1 MGQAK
6 RRKQVDPNYGNGFGK
21 ELEREKFVIELG
33 NFINSSEVPDVTKG
47 LQFKKSGIKDSGLC
61 VAFAIKGFKLA
72 GVAFPSVE
80 AVGGGGGISVGIITY
95 SLDNDL
101 SASEAD
107 KLTRTVR
114 SAESEIRRVVAEAYK
129 AKFYS

>member
-6 RRKQVDPNYGNGFGK
+6 RRKQLDPNYGKGFGK
-21 ELEREKFVIELG
+21 ELERGKFVIELG
-33 NFINSSEVPDVTKG
+33 NFINSSEVPNVTKG

-80 AVGGGGGISVGIITY
+80 AVEGKGKICVGIITY

>member
-33 NFINSSEVPDVTKG
+33 NFINSSEVPNLTKG

-80 AVGGGGGISVGIITY
+80 AVEGKGKICVGIITY

>member
-6 RRKQVDPNYGNGFGK
+6 RRKQLDPNYGKGFEK
-21 ELEREKFVIELG
+21 ELERGKFVIELG
-33 NFINSSEVPDVTKG
+33 NFINSSEVPNVTKG

-80 AVGGGGGISVGIITY
+80 GKGKICVGIITY

>member
-6 RRKQVDPNYGNGFGK
+6 RRKQLDPNYGKGFGK
-21 ELEREKFVIELG
+21 ELERGKFVIELG
-33 NFINSSEVPDVTKG
+33 NFINSSEVPNVTKG

-80 AVGGGGGISVGIITY
+80 GKKICVGIITY